1 MKNFCIYVVVI
12 ATLLVLSSC
21 NLPTANFEQGKEYI
35 KLKDF
40 AVNPVDY
47 ECNGSYKIEETGVEI
62 ATNFNLPNN
71 LELAIIYLGKQSK
84 NIKFSTNPNSTT
96 ELSMSAFGMYQTF
109 LEVSYFYNQ
118 PVDKIASD
126 INLFSDGK
134 IKLGVVND
142 SIHEYHISFT
152 EFVIKLNDRIDFGIR
167 GQVVSDGSAKM
178 RDAEIMFYKK
188 NNAVYLLLL
197 ISKNR
202 NVTIQSGTLLKYL
215 NNPEYK

>member
-1 MKNFCIYVVVI
+1 MYMAII

-21 NLPTANFEQGKEYI
+21 NFPTANFEPGKEYI

-47 ECNGSYKIEETGVEI
+47 KCNGSYKLQESGVEI
-62 ATNFNLPNN
+62 ATDFNLPNK
-71 LELAIIYLGKQSK
+71 LELAIIFLGKQSK
-84 NIKFSTNPNSTT
+84 NIKFSSTADSET
-96 ELSMSAFGMYQTF
+96 ELAFHSFGMYHTF

-118 PVDKIASD
+118 PVDKIVSD
-126 INLFSDGK
+126 INLLSDGK
-134 IKLGVVND
+134 IRSGVAND

-152 EFVIKLNDRIDFGIR
+152 EFDIKLNDRIDFGIR
-167 GQVVSDGSAKM
+167 GQVVSAGSAKM
-178 RDAEIMFYKK
+178 RDAEIIFYKK
-188 NNAVYLLLL
+188 NNAIYLLLL

-202 NVTIQSGTLLKYL
+202 NVKIQSGTLVKYL